1 MRGLRKQG
9 YASQKTAF
17 TIDIDLS
24 MKSKQVCI
32 SNVLLNFQM

>member
-24 MKSKQVCI
+24 MKSKQEIRLC
-32 SNVLLNFQM
+32 Q